1 MYMMIDVDIY
11 VDVVIVMLVVRNL
24 VMGKLVRMY
33 IMLNELFDMNCDM

>member
-1 MYMMIDVDIY
+1 MYMMIDVVIY

-33 IMLNELFDMNCDM
+33 IMLKELFDMNCDM